1 MTTTMPAGLQ
11 AIANRF
17 HNAHADAVTALARA
31 EQRGTERDPQLAEGT
46 QASRAKAD
54 ALYDELTK
62 PKRSAAVADDDP
74 GYFEDF
80 SVLKRPVAPSDQALL
95 TPEAAPADGNTNRG
109 LRAAAQD
116 EEPWFDEDPLGR
128 RRT

>member
-1 MTTTMPAGLQ
+1 MTTMPAELQ

-31 EQRGTERDPQLAEGT
+31 EQRWTERDPQLAEQT

-54 ALYDELTK
+54 ALYEELTK
-62 PKRSAAVADDDP
+62 PERPAADDDP

-80 SVLKRPVAPSDQALL
+80 SVLKHR
-95 TPEAAPADGNTNRG
+95 
-109 LRAAAQD
+109 
-116 EEPWFDEDPLGR
+116 
-128 RRT
+128 